1 MNKRRKSKSKGKKVK
16 VNENEATAKTSAKQV
31 LPNKQLYKVYVD
43 IMTLSKR
50 ASIDNLT
57 QKIIKGNKV
66 IFRGNKAEATLSANK
81 KEVRLHYRSGM
92 EKAYR
97 EKAPN
102 EGTIAISQSGDLFTE
117 KVKASIEEYLT
128 LIFNKSGGK
137 KEQKQEKQSKE
148 PWPDAN
154 DDMEGWEDVDDEE

>member
-16 VNENEATAKTSAKQV
+16 VKENEATAKTSAKQV

-97 EKAPN
+97 GWGAELTG
-102 EGTIAISQSGDLFTE
+102 EISLVEAGMDRFYNLNKKRNFILIIKLF
-117 KVKASIEEYLT
+117 S
-128 LIFNKSGGK
+128 F
-137 KEQKQEKQSKE
+137 
-148 PWPDAN
+148 
-154 DDMEGWEDVDDEE
+154 